1 MKLGRALQCCTLAAL
16 VLAGGLATVSALAD
30 DWTERPYNPPVGS
43 RWIIQRDLF
52 TEQNDEGTIS
62 KKTFRITSEL
72 KITEKTPTG
81 FRITYARRNS
91 SYESDNTE
99 QQAMI
104 RPALAA
110 LQGVE
115 YHASTDAA
123 GKPLR
128 VDNIEDVKAALR
140 GMADSIAKGSGG
152 PEVASVVQQML
163 APMLQVD
170 ETSAAELYLDQLP
183 ALALTQNT
191 GLKLGEIRRDSIS
204 QPNPMGKLV
213 INRALEIAEADPATG
228 DVKYV
233 LTESYDPASMQAFLV
248 QLLERLGRTGTDVS
262 EPEKNIKDLVMSLDE
277 RTESKVTDGMTRSM
291 IEESTSN
298 ADLPGTKR
306 VIKSRKVVTVT
317 PAP

>member
-52 TEQNDEGTIS
+52 TEQNDERS
-62 KKTFRITSEL
+62 AKTFRITPEL

-191 GLKLGEIRRDSIS
+191 GLKLGEIRRDLIS

-213 INRALEIAEADPATG
+213 INSALEIAEADPATG

-233 LTESYDPASMQAFLV
+233 LTESYDPLRCRHFWFSF
-248 QLLERLGRTGTDVS
+248 
-262 EPEKNIKDLVMSLDE
+262 
-277 RTESKVTDGMTRSM
+277 
-291 IEESTSN
+291 
-298 ADLPGTKR
+298 
-306 VIKSRKVVTVT
+306 
-317 PAP
+317 